1 MSDVP
6 GGWLNYTDYRGGTA
20 HTVSGRVVVQPQVY
34 SPQLDNRRD
43 VLVYLPPSHAA
54 GERAYPVLYL
64 QDGQNLFDAGTAFGG
79 HEWQVDETLEA
90 LNAAG
95 LEAVVVGLPHMDAD
109 RIAEYNPFAAR
120 GGRGEAYLSFVLE
133 TVKPLID
140 ASFHT
145 RMERESTFIG
155 GSSMGGLISFYG
167 FLQHP
172 EAFGGV
178 LAMSPAF
185 WYGGRALY
193 EFVSQRGWQPGRVYL
208 DRGTT
213 ERGGAGRMAELLVTL
228 GYAPET
234 QVRYVEE
241 EGGEH
246 TETAW
251 ARRLPEALRFLL
263 RL

>member
-1 MSDVP
+1 
-6 GGWLNYTDYRGGTA
+6 
-20 HTVSGRVVVQPQVY
+20 
-34 SPQLDNRRD
+34 
-43 VLVYLPPSHAA
+43 
-54 GERAYPVLYL
+54 
-64 QDGQNLFDAGTAFGG
+64 
-79 HEWQVDETLEA
+79 
-90 LNAAG
+90 
-95 LEAVVVGLPHMDAD
+95 
-109 RIAEYNPFAAR
+109 
-120 GGRGEAYLSFVLE
+120 
-133 TVKPLID
+133 
-140 ASFHT
+140 
-145 RMERESTFIG
+145 
-155 GSSMGGLISFYG
+155 MGGLISFYG
-167 FLQHP
+167 FLSHP

-193 EFVSQRGWQPGRVYL
+193 DYVHQRGWRPGRVYL

-213 ERGGAGRMAELLVTL
+213 ERGGAARMAEALVAL

-263 RL
+263 RP